1 MQLLDVLLVL
11 AGLALLIAGGE
22 VLVRGASAL
31 AERLGISPLVV
42 GLVVVSA
49 ATSTPELAVTV
60 GAILQNEPG
69 LAVGNVVGSNIV
81 NILLILGLCAII
93 VPLAVK
99 RQLIRFDVPVMV
111 GMSVLLLLLSLDGQI
126 SLVDGILLLAGLLVH
141 TFLSVFIGRREAK
154 TVAMMAAAPVAKI
167 ATANPASSPAPNP
180 ASTPAPTP
188 ALNPPAKPIALW
200 LALVFIVAGVGLLV
214 VGAQLLVDGAVSIAA
229 GFGVSGLVIGLTV
242 VAVGTSLP
250 EVAASLA
257 AVRRREGDIA
267 VGNIVGSNIFNIGM
281 VLGMPAILFAQGI
294 PVPAPAIALDMPLMV
309 AAAVALLP
317 IAFTGFI
324 IARWEGSLFV
334 VLYIAYVVYL
344 VLASTAHDALA
355 GFSNVMLVFV
365 LPLVGITLIVFAA
378 YEFGLQR
385 GKRQAREHPDA
396 ANSRDA
402 SS

>member
-1 MQLLDVLLVL
+1 MQLLDIVLVL
-11 AGLALLIAGGE
+11 AGLALLTAGGE

-31 AERLGISPLVV
+31 AERLRIPPLVV

-60 GAILQNEPG
+60 GAILRDEPG

-81 NILLILGLCAII
+81 NILLILGISAII

-111 GMSVLLLLLSLDGQI
+111 GMSVLLLLLSLDGQVG
-126 SLVDGILLLAGLLVH
+126 LLDGILLLSGLLVH
-141 TFLSVFIGRREAK
+141 AFLSVFIGRRDAKAEGLIADAPLAK
-154 TVAMMAAAPVAKI
+154 T
-167 ATANPASSPAPNP
+167 ATSNPAANPASKTAQKPV
-180 ASTPAPTP
+180 
-188 ALNPPAKPIALW
+188 AKPIALW
-200 LALVFIVAGVGLLV
+200 LALVFIVAGIGLLV
-214 VGAQLLVDGAVSIAA
+214 LGAQLLVDGAVSIAS
-229 GFGVSGLVIGLTV
+229 GFGVSSLVIGLTV
-242 VAVGTSLP
+242 VAIGTSLP
-250 EVAASLA
+250 ELAASLA

-281 VLGMPAILFAQGI
+281 VLGVPAIIFGQGI

-334 VLYIAYVVYL
+334 VLYAAYVVYL
-344 VLASTAHDALA
+344 VLASTANDALE
-355 GFSNVMLVFV
+355 GFSNVMLIFV
-365 LPLVGITLIVFAA
+365 LPLVGITLIVFTA
-378 YEFGLQR
+378 YEFALQHR
-385 GKRQAREHPDA
+385 KRKARAEADA
-396 ANSRDA
+396 ANSDDA

>member
-1 MQLLDVLLVL
+1 MQLLDVVLVL
-11 AGLALLIAGGE
+11 AGLALLTAGGE

-31 AERLGISPLVV
+31 AERLRIPPLVV

-60 GAILQNEPG
+60 GAILRDEPG

-81 NILLILGLCAII
+81 NILLILGISAII

-111 GMSVLLLLLSLDGQI
+111 GLSVLLLVLSLDGQVG
-126 SLVDGILLLAGLLVH
+126 LLDGILLLAGLLVH
-141 TFLSVFIGRREAK
+141 AFLSVFIGRRDAK
-154 TVAMMAAAPVAKI
+154 TAALTADAPLAKI
-167 ATANPASSPAPNP
+167 ATSNPAANPAPKPV
-180 ASTPAPTP
+180 
-188 ALNPPAKPIALW
+188 AKPIALW
-200 LALVFIVAGVGLLV
+200 LALVLIVAGIGLLV
-214 VGAQLLVDGAVSIAA
+214 LGAQLLVDGAVSIAS
-229 GFGVSGLVIGLTV
+229 GFGVSSLVIGLTV
-242 VAVGTSLP
+242 VAIGTSLP
-250 EVAASLA
+250 ELAASLA

-281 VLGMPAILFAQGI
+281 VLGVPAIIFGQGI

-334 VLYIAYVVYL
+334 VLYAAYVVYL
-344 VLASTAHDALA
+344 VLASTAHDALE
-355 GFSNVMLVFV
+355 GFSNVMLIFV
-365 LPLVGITLIVFAA
+365 LPLVGITLIVFTA
-378 YEFGLQR
+378 YEFGLQHGR
-385 GKRQAREHPDA
+385 RKALAEADA
-396 ANSRDA
+396 AGSSDA